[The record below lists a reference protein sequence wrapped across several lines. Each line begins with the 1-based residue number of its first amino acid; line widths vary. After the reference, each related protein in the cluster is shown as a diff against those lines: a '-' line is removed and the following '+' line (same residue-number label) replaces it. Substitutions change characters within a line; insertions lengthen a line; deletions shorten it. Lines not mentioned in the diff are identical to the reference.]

1 MKKLFVFD
9 FDGTLLNDDR
19 KILPETIAA
28 LRNAA
33 HEGHYPVICT
43 GRGKKQLDDYLK
55 DLPFMKVVCTC
66 NGGIINFLDSGDE
79 IVLAQPIG
87 RDVIN
92 DLIDIAMQYKRELQW
107 TTENQDMYRVYFGT
121 TPEQDITD
129 QSFYRV
135 GTQNPKYD
143 KWEDVRH
150 TLNNGDIIHIAIK
163 METSKIKEP
172 FQIIYDKYHKTQK
185 YYVTNT
191 GEIYIDVDPYGV
203 NKAEAV
209 KLLQK
214 NLNIT
219 NDNTYCFGDSTND
232 LSMVQYAGTG
242 VALWNATQD
251 LKEAADVIIGSNN
264 EPSIA
269 TYISNVISQNNN
281 KVLEPSLLAFD
292 VNQLEAQLEEL
303 KKEGIDTIHLDVMDG
318 FVNNKAFDT
327 EHMPLLRDLNFET
340 TVHLM
345 VYDPMSYIER
355 FAQYKPQALTF
366 QYEAISYVEAMKV
379 LKKIKSYGIKAGIA
393 IKPYSKYQS
402 YCHLLDYVD
411 FVTVMTVEP
420 GKGGQSFIDDAM
432 TNLLNVYN
440 YREKKHL
447 KYRIQVDGGIKLN
460 NVDKILPYTDNIV
473 SGSGYMGLSKQ
484 AKYEFIKKVMGE

>member
-1 MKKLFVFD
+1 
-9 FDGTLLNDDR
+9 
-19 KILPETIAA
+19 
-28 LRNAA
+28 
-33 HEGHYPVICT
+33 
-43 GRGKKQLDDYLK
+43 
-55 DLPFMKVVCTC
+55 
-66 NGGIINFLDSGDE
+66 
-79 IVLAQPIG
+79 
-87 RDVIN
+87 
-92 DLIDIAMQYKRELQW
+92 
-107 TTENQDMYRVYFGT
+107 
-121 TPEQDITD
+121 
-129 QSFYRV
+129 
-135 GTQNPKYD
+135 
-143 KWEDVRH
+143 
-150 TLNNGDIIHIAIK
+150 
-163 METSKIKEP
+163 
-172 FQIIYDKYHKTQK
+172 
-185 YYVTNT
+185 
-191 GEIYIDVDPYGV
+191 
-203 NKAEAV
+203 
-209 KLLQK
+209 
-214 NLNIT
+214 
-219 NDNTYCFGDSTND
+219 
-232 LSMVQYAGTG
+232 MVQYAGTG